1 MHKTKNSFVLQM
13 SCCVEVNF
21 KQKRPT
27 TKLFQDI
34 LKQCCFNA
42 LYHMQYIVPAND
54 AKWRGCYG
62 KKGKRSNDKKHPT
75 QSTRYGNIN

>member
-54 AKWRGCYG
+54 AK
-62 KKGKRSNDKKHPT
+62 
-75 QSTRYGNIN
+75 